1 MKIDYSIKK
10 SLRDNFLYFVAFFA
24 LIGIILLVTVF
35 YVGQFKSNAKRIA
48 DLQSEIDLYNKK
60 RDLLEFKNQAVKD
73 EVDLDHINQVL
84 SQLIPAKE
92 DYFSIIAA
100 LDKLSLQTNFI
111 VTAYNIVVDK
121 STTEKLAILIEGQGD
136 PNSFLEFLQ
145 EYNFS
150 GGRLI
155 TIDKIE
161 FRQEAFTGA
170 KVSINVYTGKANETR
185 AIAKLDDVNSELV
198 ERILQKV
205 QIDLKNEDDEV
216 SDYPTKSTPF

>member
-10 SLRDNFLYFVAFFA
+10 SLKDNFFYIVAFFA
-24 LIGIILLVTVF
+24 LIGIILLTTGF
-35 YVGQFKSNAKRIA
+35 YIGQYNSNTKKVGE
-48 DLQSEIDLYNKK
+48 LQSEIDRYNKK
-60 RDLLEFKNQAVKD
+60 RDLLEFKNQVIRD
-73 EVDLDHINQVL
+73 EVDLDYINQVL

-100 LDKLSLQTNFI
+100 LDKLSLQTNFTVTSYDI
-111 VTAYNIVVDK
+111 VISESTA
-121 STTEKLAILIEGQGD
+121 EKLAILIEGQGD
-136 PNSFLEFLQ
+136 PNSFLEFLR

-161 FRQEAFTGA
+161 FSQEAFTGA
-170 KVSINVYTGKANETR
+170 KVNINVYTAKANETLVLG
-185 AIAKLDDVNSELV
+185 KLSDVNSELV
-198 ERILQKV
+198 EKILGKV
-205 QIDLKNEDDEV
+205 QIELKNDEDAD

>member
-10 SLRDNFLYFVAFFA
+10 SIKDNFIYIVAFLL
-24 LIGIILLVTVF
+24 LIVVILLVSVF
-35 YVGQFKSNAKRIA
+35 YINQYKSNAKRID
-48 DLQSEIDLYNKK
+48 DLESEIERYNKK
-60 RDLLEFKNQAVKD
+60 RDLLEFKNQVVKG
-73 EVDLDHINQVL
+73 EVDLDYANQVL
-84 SQLIPAKE
+84 SQLIPLKE

-100 LDKLSLQTNFI
+100 LDKLSLRTNFTI
-111 VTAYNIVVDK
+111 TSYDIAVNESTA
-121 STTEKLAILIEGQGD
+121 ERLAIFIEGQGD
-136 PNSFLEFLQ
+136 PNAFLEFLK

-161 FRQEAFTGA
+161 FSQEAFTGA
-170 KVSINVYTGKANETR
+170 KININVYTGKAN
-185 AIAKLDDVNSELV
+185 AVQSLDKLSEVNSELV